1 MINTLAKPARVVDI
15 LGDLTLH
22 MMNQFFSMITFYT
35 NLVFSGRTPFEFM
48 QPLLEN
54 HVENIQKI
62 RGSDRAKVYQER
74 VKQLGSY
81 TANLQ
86 NLKGASLVE
95 TAQLFLSKLCA
106 EQKHL
111 FEEAEKEIAKR
122 IHQVSYQGLS
132 NDLQKLEFN
141 ERRW

>member
-1 MINTLAKPARVVDI
+1 METGSISTLAKPARVVDI

-22 MMNQFFSMITFYT
+22 MMNQFFSMITYYT
-35 NLVFSGRTPFEFM
+35 NLVLSEHTPFEFM

-62 RGSDRAKVYQER
+62 RGSHRAKVYQER

-81 TANLQ
+81 TADLQ

-95 TAQLFLSKLCA
+95 TAQLFLSKTL
-106 EQKHL
+106 
-111 FEEAEKEIAKR
+111 R
-122 IHQVSYQGLS
+122 
-132 NDLQKLEFN
+132 
-141 ERRW
+141 